1 MERYEKYQLCIQCF
15 GYLIFLNFFQ
25 YQKTEVHNLGRFISV
40 MKFRPLV
47 WRESHSYMVADR
59 IEDLTSNED
68 KRVNPNV
75 DPVEQHVV
83 LFGKLT
89 PVDIILGVILS

>member
-15 GYLIFLNFFQ
+15 GYLIFLIFFQ

-68 KRVNPNV
+68 KRVNPKCDRVCAFYGNF
-75 DPVEQHVV
+75 
-83 LFGKLT
+83 LLYNF
-89 PVDIILGVILS
+89 LSVSGRL